1 MFFPPLTWVLLIIAA
16 VMCAVGFYRFV
27 YFMTSGY
34 GLAVAGLGVGIGVI
48 GIINGYHSVAILLLC
63 VLCLVYG
70 LRLGLFLIIREIKSE
85 SYRKTLASQTGKPIP
100 IFVSIVMWIFSAI
113 LYVLQV
119 SAVWYRAANYI
130 AGETDKS
137 EIPAYIGAVI
147 MLTGIIVE
155 SLADKQKSAAKLIDP
170 NMPAMQGLYKLCRCP
185 NYFGEIVFWT
195 GLVISGVNVVHGV
208 QWIAVAL
215 GYITIFAVMI
225 NGAKR
230 LEKRHI
236 KNYGDKEE
244 YRKYADTTPILFPFI
259 PWYHA
264 VKEEKSE

>member
-1 MFFPPLTWVLLIIAA
+1 MVFPPLTWVLLIVSA
-16 VMCAVGFYRFV
+16 VLCAVGFYRFV

-34 GLAVAGLGVGIGVI
+34 GLAVAGIGVSI
-48 GIINGYHSVAILLLC
+48 GAIAIVNGYTSVAMLLLC

-85 SYRKTLASQTGKPIP
+85 AYRKTLASQTQNKVPF
-100 IFVSIVMWIFSAI
+100 FVSIVMWVACAC

-119 SAVWYRAANYI
+119 SSVWYRASNYI
-130 AGETDKS
+130 AGVTDKS
-137 EIPAYIGAVI
+137 EIPAYIGAAI
-147 MLTGIIVE
+147 MLIGIIIE
-155 SLADKQKSAAKLIDP
+155 SVADKQKSAAKLINP
-170 NMPAMQGLYKLCRCP
+170 NMPAMNGLYKFCRCP

-195 GLVISGVNVVHGV
+195 GLVISGVNVITGW
-208 QWIAVAL
+208 QWLIVGL
-215 GYITIFAVMI
+215 GYITIFAVMMS
-225 NGAKR
+225 GAKR

-244 YRKYADTTPILFPFI
+244 YRKYADTTPIIFPFI
-259 PWYHA
+259 PFYHI

>member
-34 GLAVAGLGVGIGVI
+34 GLAVAGIGVGIGVI
-48 GIINGYHSVAILLLC
+48 SLINGYHSIAILLLC

-85 SYRKTLASQTGKPIP
+85 AYRKTLAAQTQKPVP
-100 IFVSIVMWIFSAI
+100 IFVSVVMWIFSAI

-119 SAVWYRAANYI
+119 SPVWYRAANYI
-130 AGETDKS
+130 AGTTDKS

-147 MLTGIIVE
+147 MVAGILLE
-155 SLADKQKSAAKLIDP
+155 SFADKQKSAAKLVNP
-170 NMPAMQGLYKLCRCP
+170 NMPAMDGLYKLCRCP

-195 GLVISGVNVVHGV
+195 GLVISGINVITGW

-244 YRKYADTTPILFPFI
+244 YIKYADTTPIIFPFI
-259 PWYHA
+259 PLYHL
-264 VKEEKSE
+264 VKEEKEK